1 MLSFLKTL
9 KPQNTVGVKMPVAN
23 PVYNALFNEIKSLP
37 EDYTYQVMDFVGYL
51 KEKAARK
58 SECPICINSIPNA
71 ETIAAIQEGRAMM
84 RGEIPAKR
92 FSSLDEMWEDLER
105 HDPELDD

>member
-1 MLSFLKTL
+1 
-9 KPQNTVGVKMPVAN
+9 MPVAN
-23 PVYNALFNEIKSLP
+23 PVYNALFDVVKSLP
-37 EDYTYQVMDFVGYL
+37 EEYSVQVLDYASYL
-51 KEKAARK
+51 KEKATK
-58 SECPICINSIPNA
+58 QSDCPICANNTPNA

>member
-1 MLSFLKTL
+1 
-9 KPQNTVGVKMPVAN
+9 MPVVK
-23 PVYNALFNEIKSLP
+23 PVYTDLLIKEIKSLP
-37 EDYTYQVMDFVGYL
+37 EDYAVQVLDYVGYL
-51 KEKAARK
+51 KTKAAQQSK
-58 SECPICINSIPNA
+58 CPICANSIPNA

-92 FSSLDEMWEDLER
+92 FSSLEEMWKDLEK

>member
-1 MLSFLKTL
+1 
-9 KPQNTVGVKMPVAN
+9 MPVAK
-23 PVYNALFNEIKSLP
+23 PVYNDLFNEIKSLP

-51 KEKAARK
+51 KEKVVRK
-58 SECPICINSIPNA
+58 GECTICANSTPNA

-84 RGEIPAKR
+84 GGEIPAKR

>member
-1 MLSFLKTL
+1 
-9 KPQNTVGVKMPVAN
+9 MPVAN
-23 PVYNALFNEIKSLP
+23 PVYNALFDVIKSLP
-37 EDYTYQVMDFVGYL
+37 EEYTVQVLDFASYL
-51 KEKAARK
+51 KTKATRQ
-58 SECPICINSIPNA
+58 SECPICANSIPNA

-105 HDPELDD
+105 HDYENDNTARTVTFHRTGSHSDLF

>member
-1 MLSFLKTL
+1 MTITQIIEIPASRRITLEVPPQIPLGRVILSYTPENPAEKCSIC
-9 KPQNTVGVKMPVAN
+9 AN
-23 PVYNALFNEIKSLP
+23 SV
-37 EDYTYQVMDFVGYL
+37 
-51 KEKAARK
+51 
-58 SECPICINSIPNA
+58 PNA

-92 FSSLDEMWEDLER
+92 FRSLDEMWEDLER

>member
-1 MLSFLKTL
+1 
-9 KPQNTVGVKMPVAN
+9 MPVAK
-23 PVYNALFNEIKSLP
+23 PVYNDLFNVINSLP
-37 EDYTYQVMDFVGYL
+37 ENYTSQVLDYANYL
-51 KEKAARK
+51 KAKAAQQ
-58 SECPICINSIPNA
+58 SECPICANSVPNA

-92 FSSLDEMWEDLER
+92 FSSLNEMWEDLER

>member
-1 MLSFLKTL
+1 
-9 KPQNTVGVKMPVAN
+9 MPVAK
-23 PVYNALFNEIKSLP
+23 PIYIDSL
-37 EDYTYQVMDFVGYL
+37 V
-51 KEKAARK
+51 
-58 SECPICINSIPNA
+58 ECPICARKFDPVTGNPRYNT
-71 ETIAAIQEGRAMM
+71 ETIAAIEEGRAMM